1 MAALSV
7 GGSNQPGENMAQ
19 INRHIDGEPLG
30 SILLSLSSVSR
41 SVMSD
46 SCDPMN
52 CSPPGFAVY
61 RILQARILEWIAIP
75 FSIFL
80 SASPYFISCDLWV
93 RMGLQAPLALIPLN

>member
-1 MAALSV
+1 M
-7 GGSNQPGENMAQ
+7 ENLWV
-19 INRHIDGEPLG
+19 P
-30 SILLSLSSVSR
+30 SSSLSLVLVSQ
-41 SVMSD
+41 SCLTL
-46 SCDPMN
+46 CDPMN
-52 CSPPGFAVY
+52 YSPPGFSVY